1 VGASAF
7 DAFQNLSLHSTH
19 ASLVSQPLPT
29 VTTMEDQQAAD
40 DAQEV
45 QVLAEEG

>member
-1 VGASAF
+1 
-7 DAFQNLSLHSTH
+7 
-19 ASLVSQPLPT
+19 

-45 QVLAEEG
+45 QVLAEEGWKQYMDQAHLSEAQE